1 MRKVFLAVALAAFAF
16 TSPAWSQQWPERQVT
31 IIVPFSAGG
40 TTDIIARMVAQNM
53 QEKFGKPFVVE
64 NRAGAGGTLGA
75 AAAARAP
82 KDGYT
87 ILFVSVSVSA
97 INQYLYA
104 NPGYDPI
111 KDFEPIGLINEVA
124 NILVVNPN
132 KVPAKTLPEFVAYLK
147 ANPEKLS
154 YASAGIG
161 TSQQFGPI
169 LLEIATGT
177 KAIHVPYRS
186 SGDITNALVG
196 GHVDFAFDNPAVM
209 LPHIQAGTVRALGI
223 ADVKRLKQLP
233 DVPAI
238 TELYPKVVSTSWNG
252 VVMPAG
258 TPKPILDTVAAELNR
273 ISNLPAVR
281 GKIEELGAT
290 MNILGP
296 EEFRKYLLAE
306 GQKWG
311 EVVKAAGIKPQ

>member
-1 MRKVFLAVALAAFAF
+1 MRLKILAALLAMFAF
-16 TSPAWSQQWPERQVT
+16 TLPASSQQWPERQVT

-40 TTDIIARMVAQNM
+40 TTDIIARMVAQHM

-124 NILVVNPN
+124 NILVVNPS
-132 KVPAKTLPEFVAYLK
+132 KVPAKTLPEFVDYLK
-147 ANPEKLS
+147 ANPGKLS

-209 LPHIQAGTVRALGI
+209 LPQIRAGNVRALGV

-273 ISNLPAVR
+273 IVNLPAVS

-296 EEFRKYLLAE
+296 AEFGKFLLAE